1 MTVTS
6 PINIALPKGNQPS
19 YPSRACHVNNH
30 SRDIDF
36 SMSPVMNSSSIP
48 KYGSSVDS
56 TAPRPI
62 SVPNPNTESRTR
74 RDSLAGSLTQ
84 GASWGG
90 YSLGSWIRDDVM
102 MTGTSPYAY
111 QLSSFSS
118 SSFLPLL
125 EDKYLRDFACCGST
139 IPSLHD
145 LLQHY
150 ETTHVHLQTPQSLRT
165 SYLMQRT
172 RDNSRLN
179 NKIGGASSAI
189 NAGQQAALQDQC
201 HISNFQSINRNNIPP
216 YPTIAENNGCEMG
229 HLDPHHQLQQENQ
242 HQRYFPK
249 SMSPARNNSSS
260 EIDEMEL
267 DGIMSS
273 LDDLPDTP
281 PRPSHSQ
288 LDKRLRQSHFSQL
301 PQLSLDLSSSAMRYP
316 GLRNSQPPTPA
327 SSGFNYQ
334 NNPTVSSVNTPTLS
348 AQPMSRSQSFTPV
361 TSGPCTPLGNDESD
375 SPLRNSVQIETMN
388 QKLAPISYPYSYGT
402 ENIGNGYCIDEPA
415 KRLYNPNGFSNQRL
429 NHLAQ
434 ISQNCGNLY
443 HNEPLLQAQHSIA
456 LVHPHSNSMMITTEE
471 HKPFRCP
478 VIGCEKAYK
487 NQNGLK
493 YHKTHGHS
501 TQQIHDNGDG
511 TYSILNPETSL
522 PFPGTLGMEKE
533 KPYKCDCCTKR
544 YKNLNGLKY
553 HKQHTPSCNP
563 EFNLENMSSTG
574 IGPLSMDASAL
585 CILSQ
590 PGVL

>member
-6 PINIALPKGNQPS
+6 PINIAIPKGNAPS
-19 YPSRACHVNNH
+19 YSSRVCHV
-30 SRDIDF
+30 SDRSCDIDF

-56 TAPRPI
+56 TSPRPI

-74 RDSLAGSLTQ
+74 RDSMAGSLTQ
-84 GASWGG
+84 GASWDG

-111 QLSSFSS
+111 QLSSFNS

-150 ETTHVHLQTPQSLRT
+150 ETTHVHLQTPQSLRA
-165 SYLMQRT
+165 SYLMHRP
-172 RDNSRLN
+172 RENSRLN
-179 NKIGGASSAI
+179 NKIESALPTP
-189 NAGQQAALQDQC
+189 NTNHQPALQDRC
-201 HISNFQSINRNNIPP
+201 LNSNPQSFNRNFV
-216 YPTIAENNGCEMG
+216 PTYSSISKSERNDISYLN
-229 HLDPHHQLQQENQ
+229 QQQQENQ
-242 HQRYFPK
+242 NPRHFPG
-249 SMSPARNNSSS
+249 SSSPIPNNTSS
-260 EIDEMEL
+260 EIDEMEM
-267 DGIMSS
+267 DGTMSP

-281 PRPSHSQ
+281 PRPPHSQ
-288 LDKRLRQSHFSQL
+288 LGKRLRQSHFGHI
-301 PQLSLDLSSSAMRYP
+301 PQLSLDLSSTAMQFP

-327 SSGFNYQ
+327 SAGFGYQ

-348 AQPMSRSQSFTPV
+348 AQPMSRSQSFTPA
-361 TSGPCTPLGNDESD
+361 TSGPGTPIGNDESE
-375 SPLRNSVQIETMN
+375 STLHNSIQFESMN
-388 QKLAPISYPYSYGT
+388 QKLSPFSYPYSLGT
-402 ENIGNGYCIDEPA
+402 ENMGNGYCIDEPA
-415 KRLYNPNGFSNQRL
+415 KRLYNPNGLNSLRLQQLAHLNQNR
-429 NHLAQ
+429 
-434 ISQNCGNLY
+434 GGLY
-443 HNEPLLQAQHSIA
+443 HNEPILQAQHSLA
-456 LVHPHSNSMMITTEE
+456 LVNPQSSTIMAAVEE

-563 EFNLENMSSTG
+563 EFDINNHLSATNIEPLAMDVSNLC
-574 IGPLSMDASAL
+574 AL
-585 CILSQ
+585 GH
-590 PGVL
+590 P